1 VTTPND
7 PFQTPTPRASAF
19 PSAASFR
26 GRLVLIRPTKIE
38 HNIPKQAGVP
48 NGPTG
53 DRVTANVTV
62 VDGQGPVQV
71 FGKDRQPTGKWLDG
85 PEHRGVWFNQDQLA
99 SGLQDVRGNLL
110 ELVLARIE
118 TLQPGTAA
126 GQGNPWVFQDPS
138 EEDKDMARKF
148 LANQMVGGASAPTQS
163 QSKATVYQGGQA
175 VGTQYQAAP
184 QQPAAAPQQPAAGP
198 FAGAPASTGVPAGP
212 PF

>member
-1 VTTPND
+1 MTTPHD
-7 PFQTPTPRASAF
+7 PFQTATPRASAF
-19 PSAASFR
+19 ASADSLR

-38 HNIPKQAGVP
+38 RDIPKQAHVP
-48 NGPTG
+48 NGPKG

-62 VDGQGPVQV
+62 VDGLGPVQV
-71 FGKDRQPTGKWLDG
+71 FAKRQPTDRWLDG

-99 SGLQDVRGNLL
+99 AGLQDVRGNLL
-110 ELVLARIE
+110 ELVLARID
-118 TLQPGTAA
+118 TLQPGTPA

-138 EEDKDMARKF
+138 EEDKDVARKF
-148 LANQMVGGASAPTQS
+148 LASQMVGGAAAPTQG

-184 QQPAAAPQQPAAGP
+184 PAPPSP
-198 FAGAPASTGVPAGP
+198 FAGAPASTGVPSGP